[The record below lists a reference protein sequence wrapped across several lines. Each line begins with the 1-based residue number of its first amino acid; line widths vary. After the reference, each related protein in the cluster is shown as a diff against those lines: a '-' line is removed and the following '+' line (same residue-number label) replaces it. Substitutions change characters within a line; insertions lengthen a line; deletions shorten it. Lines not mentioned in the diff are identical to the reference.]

1 MPNKNKSKSW
11 FAKQL
16 KLLQK
21 QLDLLENNE
30 AVEESPTLVDPSI
43 GVAVPI
49 SETVGTNR
57 YPDVYFDLI
66 PNEVVKILQE
76 ESAITFY
83 CENGLALRIY
93 LLSNTLWRFR
103 YAVNGQFKE
112 DFSYAIAPSFK
123 SQTTPYIFEE
133 KKQKV
138 RIQTQKVICEISKTD
153 LNITITDLKGNVI
166 CEDDTGF
173 LSRRTLLNG
182 ITKVSMTKKVQKEEN
197 FYGLGDKT
205 GPLNLRGQQLK
216 NYNADAFGFGKDT
229 DPLYRSIPFYYG
241 LNKGI
246 GYGIF
251 FNNTYQSHFNFDK
264 KNKGQLSFFA
274 EGGEMDYYFIYGP
287 SLLSVAEKYTD
298 LTGRPEL
305 PPLWSLGFH
314 QCRWSYFPDKRVKE
328 VASEFRKR
336 AIPCDAIYL
345 DIDYMDAYKC
355 FTWDKNYFPDPKGM
369 VHSLKEQGFQTVV
382 MIDPGI
388 KIDKDYF
395 VYEQG
400 IENNY
405 FCKRSN
411 GDLMEGPVWP
421 PNCVWPDY
429 THPKVRK
436 WWGDLYEEL
445 YNEIGISGFWNDM
458 NEPAMFQ
465 VDHKTFP
472 DEVLHHYEGNQ
483 TNHAKAHNIY
493 GQQMSRA
500 TLDGLQRLQPQKR
513 PFLVT
518 RASFSGGQRYAAVW
532 TGDNMASWEHLHI
545 ASTQC
550 QRLSIS
556 GFSFV
561 GSDIG
566 GFFKYPDGE
575 LMVRWL
581 QLGIFHPFYRVHS
594 MGNNDDG
601 SAEVDAEKVK
611 ARDALDRLDQEPWA
625 FGKKYTSAATKAIEL
640 RYQLLPYLYTAFW
653 QYVQKGTPMIK
664 QLCFFDQQDRNTFNR
679 EDEFIVGN
687 SILVHPVKE
696 AKAKKVSVYLPK
708 GRWFD
713 FWTGTVYEGKQLI
726 KYKVDM
732 DHIPIFIL
740 AGGIIPMYPVM
751 QYTNEKPVGTLG
763 LKVYYSDQNQ
773 TQYLYEDEGDGY
785 EYKKKHYSLKTFHNK
800 SKKKSYHLQQETKGH
815 FNTTYDQIEID
826 LIGLPEKI
834 KSCQVD
840 DKEVK
845 FSKTDFG
852 IKLMIPE
859 DFKQLSI
866 EYK

>member
-1 MPNKNKSKSW
+1 
-11 FAKQL
+11 
-16 KLLQK
+16 
-21 QLDLLENNE
+21 
-30 AVEESPTLVDPSI
+30 
-43 GVAVPI
+43 
-49 SETVGTNR
+49 
-57 YPDVYFDLI
+57 
-66 PNEVVKILQE
+66 
-76 ESAITFY
+76 
-83 CENGLALRIY
+83 
-93 LLSNTLWRFR
+93 
-103 YAVNGQFKE
+103 
-112 DFSYAIAPSFK
+112 
-123 SQTTPYIFEE
+123 
-133 KKQKV
+133 
-138 RIQTQKVICEISKTD
+138 
-153 LNITITDLKGNVI
+153 
-166 CEDDTGF
+166 
-173 LSRRTLLNG
+173 
-182 ITKVSMTKKVQKEEN
+182 
-197 FYGLGDKT
+197 
-205 GPLNLRGQQLK
+205 
-216 NYNADAFGFGKDT
+216 
-229 DPLYRSIPFYYG
+229 
-241 LNKGI
+241 
-246 GYGIF
+246 
-251 FNNTYQSHFNFDK
+251 
-264 KNKGQLSFFA
+264 LSFFA

>member
-93 LLSNTLWRFR
+93 LLSNT
-103 YAVNGQFKE
+103 FKE

>member
-16 KLLQK
+16 KSLQK
-21 QLDLLENNE
+21 QLDLIENTE
-30 AVEESPTLVDPSI
+30 TVKESPVLIDPSI
-43 GVAVPI
+43 GAAVPI

-57 YPDVYFDLI
+57 YPDVYHDLI
-66 PNEVVKILQE
+66 PNEVVKIHQG
-76 ESAITFY
+76 ESTITLY
-83 CENGLALRIY
+83 CENGVALKIY
-93 LLSNTLWRFR
+93 LLSNTLLRFR
-103 YAVNGQFKE
+103 YAVKGQFEK
-112 DFSYAIAPSFK
+112 DFSYAIAPDFK
-123 SQTTPYIFEE
+123 EQTTPYIYEE
-133 KKQKV
+133 KKNKV
-138 RIQTQKVICEISKTD
+138 RIQTQKIICEVSKVN
-153 LNITITDLKGNVI
+153 LSITITDLKGNVI

-182 ITKVSMTKKVQKEEN
+182 VTKVSMTKKIGKEEN

-205 GPLNLRGQQLK
+205 GSLNLKGLQFK
-216 NYNADAFGFGKDT
+216 NYNADAFGFGNNT

-241 LNKGI
+241 LTTGI

-251 FNNTYQSHFNFDK
+251 FNNTYRSHFNFDK
-264 KNKGQLSFFA
+264 EKKGQVSFYA
-274 EGGEMDYYFIYGP
+274 EGGVMDYYFIYGP
-287 SLLSVAEKYTD
+287 SLLSVAERYTD

-305 PPLWSLGFH
+305 PPIWSLGFH
-314 QCRWSYFPDKRVKE
+314 QCRWSYLPDKRVKE
-328 VASEFRKR
+328 VAAEFRKR
-336 AIPCDAIYL
+336 EIPCDAIYL

-355 FTWDKNYFPDPKGM
+355 FTWNKKYFPDPKGM
-369 VHSLKEQGFQTVV
+369 VQSLKEQGFQTVV

-388 KIDKDYF
+388 KVEEEYA
-395 VYEQG
+395 VYEEG

-411 GDLMEGPVWP
+411 GDMMEGPVWP
-421 PNCVWPDY
+421 QNCVWPDY
-429 THPKVRK
+429 THPDVRK
-436 WWGDLYEEL
+436 WWGDLYDEL

-465 VDHKTFP
+465 IDHKTFP
-472 DEVLHHYEGNQ
+472 DEVLHHYDGNP

-500 TLDGLQRLQPQKR
+500 TLEGLHRLKPEKR

-532 TGDNMASWEHLHI
+532 TGDNVASWEHLHI
-545 ASTQC
+545 ASIQC
-550 QRLSIS
+550 QRLSAS

-601 SAEVDAEKVK
+601 SAEVDADKVK
-611 ARDALDRLDQEPWA
+611 SRDAVDRLDQEPWA

-653 QYVQKGTPMIK
+653 QYVQKGTPIIK
-664 QLCFFDQQDRNTFNR
+664 QLSFYDQQDQHTYNR
-679 EDEFIVGN
+679 EEEFLFGN

-696 AKAKKVSVYLPK
+696 AKAKKVSIYLPK
-708 GRWFD
+708 GRWYD
-713 FWTGTVYEGKQLI
+713 FWTGEAHEGLQYI
-726 KYKVDM
+726 KYKVDI
-732 DHIPIFIL
+732 DRIPIFIL

-751 QYTNEKPVGTLG
+751 QYTNEKPVGTLR
-763 LKVYYSDQNQ
+763 LKVYYSDEQQ
-773 TQYLYEDEGDGY
+773 EQYLYEDQGEGYGY
-785 EYKKKHYSLKTFHNK
+785 RDKNYSLKTYNTK
-800 SKKKSYHLQQETKGH
+800 SKKKSYHIQQELKGH
-815 FNTTYDQIEID
+815 FPTTYDQIEMD
-826 LIGLPEKI
+826 LIGLPEKVKNCI
-834 KSCQVD
+834 VD
-840 DKEVK
+840 DKPVNFVK
-845 FSKTDFG
+845 TTFG
-852 IKLMIPE
+852 IKLLFDE
-859 DFKQLSI
+859 NFKLLVI